1 MLGDTYISLALC
13 SFLSLGS
20 ASRND
25 TLNDTH
31 RLEYLKSYIEGT
43 LAALRWSIKKKSLSF
58 FSSSNVVS
66 FIWAALSKDL
76 QSSDQDALLLCR
88 NGANVKGYF
97 TWDFLDVVEFLAGY
111 QSRYGLYRVDF
122 DDEALPRH
130 ARLSGRW
137 YSAFLKNNGI
147 HVQSELNNPGSD
159 AEQ

>member
-1 MLGDTYISLALC
+1 MLGDTYISFALC

-58 FSSSNVVS
+58 FSSSNVVP

-76 QSSDQDALLLCR
+76 QSSDQDALLLCG

-97 TWDFLDVVEFLAGY
+97 TWAFLDVFEFLAGY
-111 QSRYGLYRVDF
+111 
-122 DDEALPRH
+122 
-130 ARLSGRW
+130 
-137 YSAFLKNNGI
+137 
-147 HVQSELNNPGSD
+147 
-159 AEQ
+159 